1 MAYAIAT
8 ACFCGLPEAIS
19 VLILDE
25 NAFLLADFF
34 NGMSL
39 LPCFSGFFERFGSRR
54 SFSAYWPHFFA
65 GASLYAGLFGVD
77 ISVQPRLFAHLRCS
91 G

>member
-19 VLILDE
+19 VLMLDE

-54 SFSAYWPHFFA
+54 SFSAYWPHLFA
-65 GASLYAGLFGVD
+65 GASLYALALGVD
-77 ISVQPRLFAHLRCS
+77 ISV
-91 G
+91 